1 MTRSLRT
8 RHCGLLALALASAC
22 HDDVAPGDA
31 TAAPTATESGDTVV
45 TETSGQTSTSDA
57 MSTDEGT
64 SSEPFDLLPWVGRY
78 HFEDPFHP
86 FGQSNEVQGSTLL
99 ANFEVFPDFTAAMFV
114 DQCSLDEPIQI
125 AYVVVPETP
134 TTLRLL
140 PGDGEPS
147 LRFKGLTD
155 LDDLR
160 VMMID
165 PCRELTFEYDGMP
178 EPEGWGSW
186 HPGEACWVDRCE
198 TSDLVFHID
207 YCEGEEPPA
216 CP

>member
-8 RHCGLLALALASAC
+8 RHCGLLALVLASAC

-31 TAAPTATESGDTVV
+31 TAASTATESGDTVA
-45 TETSGQTSTSDA
+45 TETSGVTSTSDA
-57 MSTDEGT
+57 MSTEESTT
-64 SSEPFDLLPWVGRY
+64 SDPFDITPWVGRY

-86 FGQSNEVQGSTLL
+86 FGQSNELHGTAQL
-99 ANFEVFPDFTAAMFV
+99 ANFEVFPDSTAAMFS
-114 DQCSLDEPIQI
+114 DLCSSDKPIEI
-125 AYVVVPETP
+125 AYVVVSETP

-140 PGDGEPS
+140 PGDGESS
-147 LRFKGLTD
+147 LRFKGLTG

-160 VMMID
+160 VMMIE
-165 PCRELTFEYDGMP
+165 PCGELTFEYDGMP
-178 EPEGWGSW
+178 EGFGSW

-207 YCEGEEPPA
+207 YCAGEEPPA